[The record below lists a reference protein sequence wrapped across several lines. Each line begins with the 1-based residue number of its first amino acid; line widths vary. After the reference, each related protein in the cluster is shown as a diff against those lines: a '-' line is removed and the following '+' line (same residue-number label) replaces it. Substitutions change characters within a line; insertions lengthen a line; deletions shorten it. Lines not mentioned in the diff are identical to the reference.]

1 MKAVA
6 VEQASATAPV
16 IGGTGRGTRLG
27 RLNLEV
33 RQSLPRWK
41 HALFIALSL
50 AVGLGISVILLAVSG
65 VDVSSIYEEFI
76 LLTFFDR
83 SGLSSVLIQASPLI
97 LVGLSAAVAFRVQFW
112 NIGIEGQFFW
122 GVIGATFVAI
132 NDIGPESLRI
142 VLMFAAALLC
152 GFAWTV
158 VPSLLKLRLGVNEI
172 ITTLL
177 LSYIAYL
184 FVMNLVYGAWRDPTD
199 FYPHSEPYD
208 DPSERLPLIG
218 WEKVHAGLVLALV
231 CAAVVWWLMERS
243 RFGRYMRFVGS
254 NPRMAL
260 AVGVPVGTVTFIAV
274 SLSGALSGAAGF
286 VMATAQEF
294 RLTPTMAGGYGFSG
308 VVIAFLARNNPLAV
322 VVTAFLLGGL
332 YVAGQNIK
340 VFYDLPAATVGLI
353 EAIIVMSVAGS
364 DFLVRHRLRWVR

>member
-1 MKAVA
+1 MKAA
-6 VEQASATAPV
+6 GMEQAAPV
-16 IGGTGRGTRLG
+16 SAAAPAGFRLG

-50 AVGLGISVILLAVSG
+50 GVGLAISVVLLAVSG
-65 VDVSSIYEEFI
+65 IDVSSIYEEFI

-83 SGLSSVLIQASPLI
+83 EGLSNVLIQASPLI

-132 NDIGPESLRI
+132 DDIGPSGLRI
-142 VLMFAAALLC
+142 ALMFAAALLC
-152 GFAWTV
+152 GFAWTI

-177 LSYIAYL
+177 LSYVAYL
-184 FVMNLVYGAWRDPTD
+184 FVMNQVYGSWRDPTD
-199 FYPHSEPYD
+199 FYPHSEPF
-208 DPSERLPLIG
+208 DPVERLPFIG
-218 WEKVHAGLVLALV
+218 WEKVHAGLILSLAF
-231 CAAVVWWLMERS
+231 AAIVWWLMERS

-260 AVGVPVGTVTFIAV
+260 AVGIPVGTVTFIAV

-294 RLTPTMAGGYGFSG
+294 RLTPTMAGGYAFSG